1 MCCCGN
7 TGEWNRYENRSQHR
21 KLTLEKKILPPC
33 RPTAVLA
40 GVSLHG
46 PTASLKREKNC
57 STCSADCGPVWH
69 RQSSVCASPRSK
81 HMKGSKERLFTRK
94 TLIYYDIFLLFIVP
108 VLVGMCVEAGG
119 HVQSKERRHWSVA
132 AAKGAG
138 LIWHL
143 PALWDKMY
151 IYIYIYMCESL
162 ILYIYI

>member
-1 MCCCGN
+1 MAGATWNSCCLGVFCIHDATIHHVTSCKATYVRCTCVSCNLPPALLAEWPGSFMCCCGN

-46 PTASLKREKNC
+46 TTASLKREKNC

-94 TLIYYDIFLLFIVP
+94 TLIYYDIFYYLLCQP
-108 VLVGMCVEAGG
+108 
-119 HVQSKERRHWSVA
+119 
-132 AAKGAG
+132 
-138 LIWHL
+138 
-143 PALWDKMY
+143 
-151 IYIYIYMCESL
+151 
-162 ILYIYI
+162 